1 VLRSPGMR
9 SGQPSETARRVAAQ
23 RITFERRPAEYGD
36 PEADD
41 RLARHVAGDL
51 LGSSSPLRAYL
62 EARTR
67 FFDTVVVAAI
77 EGGIDQVV
85 IAAAGYDGR
94 AWRYARPGV
103 GWFEVDH
110 PITQKDKVARLDE
123 LGIVRDHVRFI
134 GADFA
139 LDPLAPALLAAG
151 LDAERP
157 CVFLLEGVAVYLER
171 ATLETVLR
179 DFGRLAAPGS
189 LLAISIS
196 VSSGDP
202 DLSSRRQAFQA
213 AVASM
218 GEPTRSTL
226 SADEVDPLLLATGW
240 RRRDS
245 DDAPG
250 ARAGLIVA
258 RSTRPRVPPG

>member
-1 VLRSPGMR
+1 MH

-23 RITFERRPAEYGD
+23 RVTFERRPTEYGD
-36 PEADD
+36 PEADN

-51 LGSSSPLRAYL
+51 LGSSSPLRDYL

-67 FFDTVVVAAI
+67 FFDSVVVGAI
-77 EGGIDQVV
+77 DGGIDQIV
-85 IAAAGYDGR
+85 IGAAGYDGR

-103 GWFEVDH
+103 RWFEIDH
-110 PITQKDKVARLDE
+110 PITQRDKLARLDE
-123 LGIVRDHVRFI
+123 LGIGRDHVRFI

-139 LDPLAPALLAAG
+139 LDPLGPALMAAG
-151 LDAERP
+151 LDAERA

-171 ATLETVLR
+171 ATLEAVL
-179 DFGRLAAPGS
+179 GELGGLAAPGS

-202 DLSSRRQAFQA
+202 HLSNRRQAFQA

-226 SADEVDPLLLATGW
+226 PVEDVDPLLLATGW
-240 RRRDS
+240 QRRDG

-258 RSTRPRVPPG
+258 RSTRPGAQPGFS